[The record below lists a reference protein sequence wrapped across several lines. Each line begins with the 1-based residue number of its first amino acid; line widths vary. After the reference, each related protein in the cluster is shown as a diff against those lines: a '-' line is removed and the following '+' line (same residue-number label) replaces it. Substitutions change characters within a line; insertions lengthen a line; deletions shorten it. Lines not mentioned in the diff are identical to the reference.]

1 MAKLAIVNGS
11 VNKNF
16 PAIANKTAKIINPI
30 NSNILRLLDIFFEFI
45 LAKNLRKKYKIVK
58 INTV

>member
-1 MAKLAIVNGS
+1 LHCYGK
-11 VNKNF
+11 VNKNL

-30 NSNILRLLDIFFEFI
+30 KSNILRLLDIFFELI